1 LLDWLSGHRSAVAIS
16 IALLVGA
23 GVVAAVLVPLF
34 ATSGQVSAELA
45 GTLPTQGFAGQ
56 PLEVDVSY
64 DNTGT
69 SVIAPVCV
77 GVVIEGALQ
86 PQSAVFQAIDHETF
100 HNGEACGGALGAGQ
114 TISIRMMLVPSGT
127 GPVQYRFTPKQGT
140 RTIGPDLSG
149 TLAVAAP

>member
-1 LLDWLSGHRSAVAIS
+1 LLGWLRAHRSLVAVS
-16 IALLVGA
+16 IAMLVGA
-23 GVVAAVLVPLF
+23 GVIAAVLVPLF
-34 ATSGQVSAELA
+34 VTSGQVSAELA
-45 GTLPTQGFAGQ
+45 GTLPTQAFAGRQ
-56 PLEVDVSY
+56 LEVDVSY

-77 GVVIEGALQ
+77 GVAIQGALQ
-86 PQSAVFQAIDHETF
+86 PQTAVFQAIDHETF

-114 TISIRMMLVPSGT
+114 TISIRMMLTPSGT
-127 GPVQYRFTPKQGT
+127 GPVRYTFTPKQGT